1 MYPKLI
7 GKRHEKGI
15 TQQEMAD
22 FLGIS
27 KNNYFLKEK
36 GKLDFNLTEVRSI
49 LKILDSEYN
58 EIFFDNFVTENSYK
72 CKKRKGDRDERKVYS
87 RNNKNRK

>member
-15 TQQEMAD
+15 SQQEMANL
-22 FLGIS
+22 LGIS

-36 GKLDFNLTEVRSI
+36 GKLDFNLAEVK
-49 LKILDSEYN
+49 KIL
-58 EIFFDNFVTENSYK
+58 EIFNCDYNDIFFNENVT
-72 CKKRKGDRDERKVYS
+72 
-87 RNNKNRK
+87 